1 MKATGVAALPKT
13 EDWLA
18 DIFDVMDG
26 EPIEGIEMADELGLK
41 DDVFAALEAQ
51 GEAETQ
57 NTLGSSGP
65 SSEGAKKRARETDTN
80 ASASGPDGK
89 MKKSQREKRRRDALN
104 DHFMTLSGLLDPKSK
119 EALKTDKAT
128 IVTEASKVIASLRA
142 ELTRTAESL
151 KELSAANETLGKER
165 ESILQDK
172 LKLEH
177 QLACFMSS
185 MPFASP
191 LMAGPYQ
198 VPPGAPAPAAAAN
211 GVVMK
216 PGQPGAGMP
225 TMMWSF
231 PPLVVQS
238 TTADEDAKLR
248 APVA

>member
-1 MKATGVAALPKT
+1 MKATNVVALPKA
-13 EDWLA
+13 EDWLT

-26 EPIEGIEMADELGLK
+26 EPIAGIEMADELSLK
-41 DDVFAALEAQ
+41 DEVFAALEAQ

-57 NTLGSSGP
+57 NTLGSTGP
-65 SSEGAKKRARETDTN
+65 LSEGAKKRARETDAHT
-80 ASASGPDGK
+80 SSSVPDSK
-89 MKKSQREKRRRDALN
+89 MKKSQRERRRRDALN
-104 DHFMTLSGLLDPKSK
+104 DHFMTLSGLLDPAST

-128 IVTEASKVIASLRA
+128 IVTEAAKVIASLRS
-142 ELTRTAESL
+142 ELTRTAKSL
-151 KELSAANETLGKER
+151 EQLSAANETLRKER
-165 ESILQDK
+165 ESMLQDK

-177 QLACFMSS
+177 QLSCFMSS

-191 LMAGPYQ
+191 IMVGQA
-198 VPPGAPAPAAAAN
+198 PPGAPVPAAAAN

-216 PGQPGAGMP
+216 PGQPAPGMP
-225 TMMWSF
+225 AMMWSF

>member
-1 MKATGVAALPKT
+1 MNPKPALPKT

-18 DIFDVMDG
+18 DIFEVMDG
-26 EPIEGIEMADELGLK
+26 EPIEGVAMADELSLN

-57 NTLGSSGP
+57 NTVGSTGP
-65 SSEGAKKRARETDTN
+65 SSDGTKKRSRETN
-80 ASASGPDGK
+80 AQASAIGPDGK
-89 MKKSQREKRRRDALN
+89 MKKSQREKRRRDVLN

-128 IVTEASKVIASLRA
+128 IVTEAAKVIASLRS
-142 ELTRTAESL
+142 ELTRTAKSL
-151 KELSAANETLGKER
+151 EQLSAANETLRKER
-165 ESILQDK
+165 ESMLQDK

-177 QLACFMSS
+177 QLSCFMSS

-191 LMAGPYQ
+191 IMVGQA
-198 VPPGAPAPAAAAN
+198 PPGAPVPAAAAN

-216 PGQPGAGMP
+216 PGQPAPGMP
-225 TMMWSF
+225 AMMWSF

>member
-1 MKATGVAALPKT
+1 MKATNVVALPKA
-13 EDWLA
+13 EDWLT

-26 EPIEGIEMADELGLK
+26 EPIAGIEMADELSLK
-41 DDVFAALEAQ
+41 DEVFAALEAQ

-57 NTLGSSGP
+57 NTLGSTGP
-65 SSEGAKKRARETDTN
+65 LSEGAKKRARETDAQ

-104 DHFMTLSGLLDPKSK
+104 DHFMTLSGLLDPAST
-119 EALKTDKAT
+119 EAALKTDKAT
-128 IVTEASKVIASLRA
+128 IVTEASKVIALLRS
-142 ELTRTAESL
+142 ELMRTSESL
-151 KELSAANETLGKER
+151 KELSAANETLRKER
-165 ESILQDK
+165 ESMLQDK

-177 QLACFMSS
+177 QLSCFMSS

-191 LMAGPYQ
+191 IMVGQA
-198 VPPGAPAPAAAAN
+198 PPGAPVPAAAAN

-216 PGQPGAGMP
+216 PGQPGMGMP
-225 TMMWSF
+225 ATMWSF
-231 PPLVVQS
+231 PPLIVQT

>member
-1 MKATGVAALPKT
+1 MKATGVAAFPKAD
-13 EDWLA
+13 DWLTN
-18 DIFDVMDG
+18 IFDVMDG
-26 EPIEGIEMADELGLK
+26 EPIAGIEMADELGLK
-41 DDVFAALEAQ
+41 DEVFAALEAQ
-51 GEAETQ
+51 GKTEAQ
-57 NTLGSSGP
+57 NTLEPTGP
-65 SSEGAKKRARETDTN
+65 SGEGRKKRARETDAHT
-80 ASASGPDGK
+80 SSSVPDSK
-89 MKKSQREKRRRDALN
+89 MKKSQRERRRRDALN
-104 DHFMTLSGLLDPKSK
+104 DHFMTLSGLLDPAST
-119 EALKTDKAT
+119 EAAPKTDKAT
-128 IVTEASKVIASLRA
+128 IVTEASKVIALLRS
-142 ELTRTAESL
+142 ELMRTSESL

-198 VPPGAPAPAAAAN
+198 VPAGAAPAGAAN

-216 PGQPGAGMP
+216 PGQPVAGMP
-225 TMMWSF
+225 AMMWSF

>member
-1 MKATGVAALPKT
+1 MKATNVVALPKA
-13 EDWLA
+13 EDWLT
-18 DIFDVMDG
+18 DIFDVMDC
-26 EPIEGIEMADELGLK
+26 EPIAGIEMADELSLK
-41 DDVFAALEAQ
+41 DEVFAALEAQ

-57 NTLGSSGP
+57 NTLGSTGP
-65 SSEGAKKRARETDTN
+65 LSEGAKKRARETDAQ

-104 DHFMTLSGLLDPKSK
+104 DHFMTLSGLLDPAST

-128 IVTEASKVIASLRA
+128 IVTEAAKVIASLRS
-142 ELTRTAESL
+142 ELTRTAKSL
-151 KELSAANETLGKER
+151 EQLSAANETLRKER
-165 ESILQDK
+165 ESMLQDK

-177 QLACFMSS
+177 QLSCFMSS

-191 LMAGPYQ
+191 IMVGQA
-198 VPPGAPAPAAAAN
+198 PPGAPVPAAAAN

-216 PGQPGAGMP
+216 PGQPAPGMP
-225 TMMWSF
+225 AMMWSF

>member
-1 MKATGVAALPKT
+1 MNPKPASPKT

-18 DIFDVMDG
+18 DIFEVMDG
-26 EPIEGIEMADELGLK
+26 EPIEGIGMADELSLN

-57 NTLGSSGP
+57 NTVGSTGP
-65 SSEGAKKRARETDTN
+65 SSEGTKKRARETN
-80 ASASGPDGK
+80 AQASAIGPDGK
-89 MKKSQREKRRRDALN
+89 MKKSQREKRRRDVLN

-191 LMAGPYQ
+191 LMAGSYQ
-198 VPPGAPAPAAAAN
+198 VPAGAAPAGAAN

-216 PGQPGAGMP
+216 PGQPVAGMP
-225 TMMWSF
+225 AMMWSF

-248 APVA
+248 APLA

>member
-1 MKATGVAALPKT
+1 MKATNVVALPKA
-13 EDWLA
+13 EDWLT

-26 EPIEGIEMADELGLK
+26 EPIAGIEMADELSLK
-41 DDVFAALEAQ
+41 DEVFAALEAQ

-57 NTLGSSGP
+57 NTLGSTGP
-65 SSEGAKKRARETDTN
+65 LSEGAKKRARETDAQ

-104 DHFMTLSGLLDPKSK
+104 DHFMTLSGLLDPAST

-128 IVTEASKVIASLRA
+128 IVTEAAKVIASLRS
-142 ELTRTAESL
+142 ELTRTAKSL
-151 KELSAANETLGKER
+151 EQLSAANETLRKER
-165 ESILQDK
+165 ESMLQDK
-172 LKLEH
+172 FKLEH
-177 QLACFMSS
+177 QLSCFMSS

-191 LMAGPYQ
+191 MIVGQA
-198 VPPGAPAPAAAAN
+198 PPGAPAHAAAAN

-216 PGQPGAGMP
+216 PGQPGMGMP
-225 TMMWSF
+225 ATMWSF
-231 PPLVVQS
+231 PPLVVQT

>member
-1 MKATGVAALPKT
+1 
-13 EDWLA
+13 
-18 DIFDVMDG
+18 MDG
-26 EPIEGIEMADELGLK
+26 EPIAGIEMADELSLK
-41 DDVFAALEAQ
+41 DEVFAALEAQ

-57 NTLGSSGP
+57 NTLGSTGP
-65 SSEGAKKRARETDTN
+65 LSEGAKKRARETDAQ

-104 DHFMTLSGLLDPKSK
+104 DHFMTLSGLLDPAST

-128 IVTEASKVIASLRA
+128 IVTEAAKVIASLRS
-142 ELTRTAESL
+142 ELTRTAKSL
-151 KELSAANETLGKER
+151 EQLSAANETLRKER
-165 ESILQDK
+165 ESMLQDK

-177 QLACFMSS
+177 QLSCFMSS

-191 LMAGPYQ
+191 IMVGQA
-198 VPPGAPAPAAAAN
+198 PPGAPVPAAAAN

-216 PGQPGAGMP
+216 PGQPAPGMP
-225 TMMWSF
+225 AMMWSF

>member
-1 MKATGVAALPKT
+1 MKATNVVALPKA
-13 EDWLA
+13 EDWLT

-26 EPIEGIEMADELGLK
+26 EPIAGIEMADELSLK
-41 DDVFAALEAQ
+41 DEVFAALEAQ

-57 NTLGSSGP
+57 NTLGSTGP
-65 SSEGAKKRARETDTN
+65 LSEGAKKRARETDAQ

-104 DHFMTLSGLLDPKSK
+104 DHFMTLSGLLDPAST

-128 IVTEASKVIASLRA
+128 IVTEAAKVIASLRS
-142 ELTRTAESL
+142 ELTRTAKSL
-151 KELSAANETLGKER
+151 EQLSAANETLRKER
-165 ESILQDK
+165 ESMLQDK

-177 QLACFMSS
+177 QLSCFMSS

-191 LMAGPYQ
+191 IMVGQA
-198 VPPGAPAPAAAAN
+198 PPGAPVPAAAAN

-216 PGQPGAGMP
+216 PGQPAPGMP
-225 TMMWSF
+225 AMMWSF

-238 TTADEDAKLR
+238 TTAEEDAKLR

>member
-1 MKATGVAALPKT
+1 MKATNVVALPKA
-13 EDWLA
+13 EDWLT

-26 EPIEGIEMADELGLK
+26 EPIAGIEMADELSLK
-41 DDVFAALEAQ
+41 DEVFAALEAQ

-57 NTLGSSGP
+57 NTLGSTGP
-65 SSEGAKKRARETDTN
+65 LSEGAKERARETDAQ

-104 DHFMTLSGLLDPKSK
+104 DHFMTLSGLLDPAST

-128 IVTEASKVIASLRA
+128 IVTEAAKVIASLRS
-142 ELTRTAESL
+142 ELTRTAKSL
-151 KELSAANETLGKER
+151 EQLSAANETLRKER
-165 ESILQDK
+165 ESMLQDK

-177 QLACFMSS
+177 QLSCFMSS

-191 LMAGPYQ
+191 IMVGQA
-198 VPPGAPAPAAAAN
+198 PPGAPVPAAAAN

-216 PGQPGAGMP
+216 PGQPAPGMP
-225 TMMWSF
+225 AMMWSF

>member
-1 MKATGVAALPKT
+1 MNPKPALPKT

-18 DIFDVMDG
+18 DIFEVMDG
-26 EPIEGIEMADELGLK
+26 EPIEGIGMADELSLK

-57 NTLGSSGP
+57 NTVGSTGP
-65 SSEGAKKRARETDTN
+65 SSEGTTKRARETVAQ
-80 ASASGPDGK
+80 ASAIGPDGK
-89 MKKSQREKRRRDALN
+89 LKKSRREKRRRDALN
-104 DHFMTLSGLLDPKSK
+104 DHFMTLSGLLDPAST

-128 IVTEASKVIASLRA
+128 IVTEAAKVIASLRS
-142 ELTRTAESL
+142 ELTRTAKSL
-151 KELSAANETLGKER
+151 EQLSAANETLRKER
-165 ESILQDK
+165 ESMLQDK

-177 QLACFMSS
+177 QLSCFMSS

-191 LMAGPYQ
+191 IMVGQA
-198 VPPGAPAPAAAAN
+198 PPGAPVPAAAAN

-216 PGQPGAGMP
+216 PGQPAPGMP
-225 TMMWSF
+225 AMMWSF

>member
-1 MKATGVAALPKT
+1 MKATNVVALPKA
-13 EDWLA
+13 EDWLT

-26 EPIEGIEMADELGLK
+26 EPIAGIEMADELSLK
-41 DDVFAALEAQ
+41 DEVFAALEAQ

-57 NTLGSSGP
+57 NTLGSTGP
-65 SSEGAKKRARETDTN
+65 LSEGAKKRARETDAQ

-104 DHFMTLSGLLDPKSK
+104 DHFMTLSGLLDPAST

-128 IVTEASKVIASLRA
+128 IVTEAAKVIASLRS
-142 ELTRTAESL
+142 ELTRTAKSL
-151 KELSAANETLGKER
+151 EQLSAANETLRKER
-165 ESILQDK
+165 ESMLQDK

-177 QLACFMSS
+177 QLSCFMSS

-191 LMAGPYQ
+191 IMVGQA
-198 VPPGAPAPAAAAN
+198 PPGAPVPAAAAN

-216 PGQPGAGMP
+216 PGQPAPGMP
-225 TMMWSF
+225 AMMWSF
-231 PPLVVQS
+231 PRLVVQS

>member
-1 MKATGVAALPKT
+1 MKATNVVALPKA
-13 EDWLA
+13 EDWLT

-26 EPIEGIEMADELGLK
+26 EPIAGIEMADELSLK
-41 DDVFAALEAQ
+41 DEVFAALEAQ

-57 NTLGSSGP
+57 NTLGSTGP
-65 SSEGAKKRARETDTN
+65 LSEGAKKRARETDAQ

-104 DHFMTLSGLLDPKSK
+104 DHFMTLSGLLDPAST

-151 KELSAANETLGKER
+151 KELSAANETLRKER
-165 ESILQDK
+165 EIMLQDK
-172 LKLEH
+172 FKLEH
-177 QLACFMSS
+177 QLSCFMSS

-191 LMAGPYQ
+191 IMVGQA
-198 VPPGAPAPAAAAN
+198 PPGAPVPAAAAN

-216 PGQPGAGMP
+216 PGQPVAGMP
-225 TMMWSF
+225 AMMWRF
-231 PPLVVQS
+231 PPLVVQT

>member
-1 MKATGVAALPKT
+1 MLCKRKT
-13 EDWLA
+13 
-18 DIFDVMDG
+18 VMDG
-26 EPIEGIEMADELGLK
+26 EPIAGIEMADELSLK
-41 DDVFAALEAQ
+41 DEVFAALEAQ

-57 NTLGSSGP
+57 NTLGSTGP
-65 SSEGAKKRARETDTN
+65 LSEGAKKRARETDAQ

-104 DHFMTLSGLLDPKSK
+104 DHFMTLSGLLDPAST

-128 IVTEASKVIASLRA
+128 IVTEAAKVIASLRS
-142 ELTRTAESL
+142 ELTRTAKSL
-151 KELSAANETLGKER
+151 EQLSAANETLRKER
-165 ESILQDK
+165 ESMLQDK

-177 QLACFMSS
+177 QLSCFMSS

-191 LMAGPYQ
+191 IMVGQA
-198 VPPGAPAPAAAAN
+198 PPGAPVPAAAAN

-216 PGQPGAGMP
+216 PGQPAPGMP
-225 TMMWSF
+225 AMMWSF

>member
-1 MKATGVAALPKT
+1 MKATNVVALPKA
-13 EDWLA
+13 EDWLT

-26 EPIEGIEMADELGLK
+26 EPIAGIEMADELSLK
-41 DDVFAALEAQ
+41 DEVFAALEAQ

-57 NTLGSSGP
+57 NTLGSTGP
-65 SSEGAKKRARETDTN
+65 LSEGAKKRARETDAQ

-104 DHFMTLSGLLDPKSK
+104 DHFMTLSGLLDPAST

-128 IVTEASKVIASLRA
+128 IVTEAAKVIASLRS
-142 ELTRTAESL
+142 ELTRTAKSL
-151 KELSAANETLGKER
+151 EQLSAANETLRKER
-165 ESILQDK
+165 ESMLQDK

-177 QLACFMSS
+177 QLSCFMSS

-191 LMAGPYQ
+191 MIVGQA
-198 VPPGAPAPAAAAN
+198 PPGAPAHAAAAN

-216 PGQPGAGMP
+216 PGQPGMGMP
-225 TMMWSF
+225 ATMWSF
-231 PPLVVQS
+231 PPLVVQT

>member
-1 MKATGVAALPKT
+1 MKATNVVALPKA
-13 EDWLA
+13 EDWLT
-18 DIFDVMDG
+18 DICDVMDG
-26 EPIEGIEMADELGLK
+26 EPIAGIEMADELSLK
-41 DDVFAALEAQ
+41 DEVFAALEAQ

-57 NTLGSSGP
+57 NTLGSTGP
-65 SSEGAKKRARETDTN
+65 LSEGAKKRARETDAQ

-104 DHFMTLSGLLDPKSK
+104 DHFMTLSGLLDPAST

-128 IVTEASKVIASLRA
+128 IVTEAAKVIASLRS
-142 ELTRTAESL
+142 ELTRTAKSL
-151 KELSAANETLGKER
+151 EQLSAANETLRKER
-165 ESILQDK
+165 ESMLQDK

-177 QLACFMSS
+177 QLSCFMSS

-191 LMAGPYQ
+191 IMVGQA
-198 VPPGAPAPAAAAN
+198 PPGAPVPAAAAN

-216 PGQPGAGMP
+216 PGQPAPGMP
-225 TMMWSF
+225 AMMWSF

>member
-1 MKATGVAALPKT
+1 MKATNVVALPKA
-13 EDWLA
+13 EDWLT

-26 EPIEGIEMADELGLK
+26 EPIAGIEMADELSLK
-41 DDVFAALEAQ
+41 DEVFAALEAQ

-57 NTLGSSGP
+57 NTLGSTGP
-65 SSEGAKKRARETDTN
+65 LSEGAKKRARETDAQ

-104 DHFMTLSGLLDPKSK
+104 DHFMTLSGLLDPAST

-128 IVTEASKVIASLRA
+128 IVTEAAKVIASLRS
-142 ELTRTAESL
+142 ELTRAAKSL
-151 KELSAANETLGKER
+151 EQLSAANETLRKER
-165 ESILQDK
+165 ESMLQDK

-177 QLACFMSS
+177 QLSCFMSS

-191 LMAGPYQ
+191 IMVGQA
-198 VPPGAPAPAAAAN
+198 PPGAPVPAAAAN

-216 PGQPGAGMP
+216 PGQPAPGMP
-225 TMMWSF
+225 AMMWSF

>member
-1 MKATGVAALPKT
+1 MKATNVVALPKA
-13 EDWLA
+13 EDWLT

-26 EPIEGIEMADELGLK
+26 EPIAGIEMADELSLK
-41 DDVFAALEAQ
+41 DEVFAALEAQ

-57 NTLGSSGP
+57 NTLGSTGP
-65 SSEGAKKRARETDTN
+65 LSEGAKKRARETDAQ

-104 DHFMTLSGLLDPKSK
+104 DHFMTLSGLLDPAST

-128 IVTEASKVIASLRA
+128 IVTEAAKVIASLRS
-142 ELTRTAESL
+142 ELTRTAKSL
-151 KELSAANETLGKER
+151 EQLSAANETLRKER
-165 ESILQDK
+165 ESMLQDK

-177 QLACFMSS
+177 QLSCFMSS

-191 LMAGPYQ
+191 IMVGQA
-198 VPPGAPAPAAAAN
+198 PPGAPVPAAAAN

-216 PGQPGAGMP
+216 PGQPAPGMP
-225 TMMWSF
+225 AMMWSF